1 MSVKYCVVASA
12 LDFLKVLL
20 KCFLG
25 GAFKDTSE
33 YMVVTEVCKA
43 TLSNSSGLLDF
54 IKKKKKIETDGY
66 LEIYN

>member
-1 MSVKYCVVASA
+1 MKYGAVASA

-33 YMVVTEVCKA
+33 DMVVTEVCEA
-43 TLSNSSGLLDF
+43 MLSNSSGLLNF
-54 IKKKKKIETDGY
+54 IKKKKKIVTDRY